1 MASRKQSFFAVV
13 TCLDDKGETAN
24 VKTIK
29 VEYFGKVAVEA
40 IMKNQRTTSSI
51 LIPLEVAE
59 VPSAE
64 KIDIPAPSVV
74 ETSSDVTG
82 E

>member
-64 KIDIPAPSVV
+64 KIDLPAPNVV